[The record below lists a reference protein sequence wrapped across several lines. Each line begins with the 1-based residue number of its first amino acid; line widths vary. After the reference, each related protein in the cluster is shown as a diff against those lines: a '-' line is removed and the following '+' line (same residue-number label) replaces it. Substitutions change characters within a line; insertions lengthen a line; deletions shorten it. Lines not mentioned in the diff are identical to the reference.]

1 MEPHALKKPQT
12 RAVFQETTEPF
23 RAVWEAASDA
33 MALSAPDGTV
43 FAANPAYYQLY
54 GLTPEEVI
62 GKNFSIIFSKE
73 EQKSAEAL
81 YDYIFKS
88 PTIRPSF
95 ETNVVRGDGTERFV
109 ESSYSFIIQNGERIA
124 MLSIIRDIT
133 ERKKVE
139 EALLVNREKLQLALE
154 AAHMNTWD
162 WDIVSNKILL
172 PANLEAAFGLTPDTF
187 GATYEAF
194 LELVHPEDRA
204 MFDQQMKQA
213 IKEGSDYKIEFRI
226 VRPDD
231 TMRWTA
237 IHSQVLY
244 DETGKPLRMIVIDV
258 DIQYL

>member
-1 MEPHALKKPQT
+1 MESHALKKPQ
-12 RAVFQETTEPF
+12 AEEVFQETERHF

-33 MALSAPDGTV
+33 MALSTPDGRV

-62 GKNFSIIFSKE
+62 GKNFSIIFPKE
-73 EQKSAEAL
+73 EQKWAEVL
-81 YDYIFKS
+81 YDYVFKS
-88 PTIRPSF
+88 PTISPSF
-95 ETNVVRGDGTERFV
+95 ETNVVRGDGTERIV

-172 PANLEAAFGLTPDTF
+172 PANLEAALGLTPGTF

-204 MFDQQMKQA
+204 MFDQQVKRA
-213 IKEGSDYKIEFRI
+213 IEEGTDYKIEIRI

-237 IHSQVLY
+237 IHGQVLY
-244 DETGKPLRMIVIDV
+244 DEAGKPLRMIVIDA